1 MIRIGNLRSARL
13 RAMSLAGAALLTMAV
28 AHPAVAQETPAA
40 PPPQQEDI
48 LKFSSGSSPALILFQ
63 ITAEKAADFES
74 AWTML
79 KEAFAKVTD
88 ADAKAFGDTLAKLYK
103 LDQPPIETPGGKA
116 VIYVL
121 QLDSPSTTHSYNPV
135 KIIYETLWKNGAEG
149 APLKREEADAIYKKI
164 EGKVFQNISP
174 WKLAKVG

>member
-1 MIRIGNLRSARL
+1 MIRIGNIRSAQL
-13 RAMSLAGAALLTMAV
+13 RAMSLAGAALLTLAV
-28 AHPAVAQETPAA
+28 ARPALAQETPPAA
-40 PPPQQEDI
+40 PAQEDI
-48 LKFSSGSSPALILFQ
+48 LKFSSSAAPALILFQ
-63 ITAEKAADFES
+63 ITAEKTADFES
-74 AWTML
+74 AWGML

-88 ADAKAFGDTLAKLYK
+88 ADAKAFGDTLNKLYK
-103 LDQPPIETPGGKA
+103 LDQPPIDTPGGKA